1 MKKIITSALFLSVSA
16 FLIGL
21 ATVDGNITGKVTPA
35 ANAESV
41 WAIDGKDTVK
51 SAVMDGHFTLAVKPA
66 IYKVIVNAKEPYKAV
81 VLQNVEVRFDETVN
95 LGDIELKQ

>member
-16 FLIGL
+16 FVIGL
-21 ATVDGNITGKVTPA
+21 VSVDGNITGKVTPA

-51 SAVMDGHFTLAVKPA
+51 SAVLDGNFTLAVRPA

-81 VLQNVEVRFDETVN
+81 VFQTVEVRFDETVN
-95 LGDIELKQ
+95 LGEIQLKQ